1 MFGLDPFSRPVAIV
15 EIILLLALAT
25 FIGWLIARLIMNSRI
40 RALRAEIAEKETA
53 LADCR
58 RAKAKIPANSV
69 TAAPVPPVVAANLT
83 GRATVPMAEEVSVT
97 PAPAVTTNIT
107 EPIPAP
113 KPAPSLPP
121 LGTASPTGS
130 SEAAVLSRIA
140 SRASELNFD
149 RIGHATIADADDLKD
164 IIGIGPFLERKLHSL
179 GIFTFRQ
186 VSNFTKEDISKVNEI
201 IEFFP
206 GRIERDNWVGQA
218 KSFYEGRKE

>member
-1 MFGLDPFSRPVAIV
+1 MFGLDPFSRPVAII
-15 EIILLLALAT
+15 EIILLLMLAA

-40 RALRAEIAEKETA
+40 RSLRAEIANKESA

-58 RAKAKIPANSV
+58 RAKAKVPANSV
-69 TAAPVPPVVAANLT
+69 TAAPVPQVVSTALG
-83 GRATVPMAEEVSVT
+83 GRAIVPMAEEVSVT
-97 PAPAVTTNIT
+97 PTPASTFAATTT
-107 EPIPAP
+107 DTP
-113 KPAPSLPP
+113 KPTPTLPP
-121 LGTASPTGS
+121 VVAVSSTGS

-149 RIGHATIADADDLKD
+149 RIGHATAANADDLKE

-218 KSFYEGRKE
+218 KAFYESRNG